1 MNELQASFLIF
12 MVALAIFMPDWHWW
26 EHKTVKAN
34 DRFPWEKVK

>member
-26 EHKTVKAN
+26 ESKPER
-34 DRFPWEKVK
+34 RFDWEKVK